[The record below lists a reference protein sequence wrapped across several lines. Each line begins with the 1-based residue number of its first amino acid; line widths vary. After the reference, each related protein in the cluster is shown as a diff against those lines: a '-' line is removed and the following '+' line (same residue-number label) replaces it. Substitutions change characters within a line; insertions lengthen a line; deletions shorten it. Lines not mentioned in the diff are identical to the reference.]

1 MAIGTIEET
10 VMEGDIKDVVG
21 VLMRV
26 LDGGEVSL
34 EELNDLSFNNEGEI
48 GTALNEAYVKLREFA
63 IDRDIRASDPEAE
76 RRMRARLQQCLDKIV
91 NACDRSPRRTPRDTT
106 SRAMRRAG

>member
-1 MAIGTIEET
+1 
-10 VMEGDIKDVVG
+10 MEGDIKDVVG

-26 LDGGEVSL
+26 LGGGEVSL

-63 IDRDIRASDPEAE
+63 LDRDIRASDPEAE

-91 NACDRSPRRTPRDTT
+91 SACDRSPRRTLRDTT
-106 SRAMRRAG
+106 SRAIRRTG